1 MEWVL
6 GAISL
11 FVSLFSLAACVMLF
25 QNRMETSDVIS
36 KVRTLELEVADLVD
50 RLQVWQRRDAARNRR
65 MGGAASAELG
75 GSEPDQHAVGSVPTG
90 KGQLRAIARQ
100 RGLMP

>member
-65 MGGAASAELG
+65 MGGSTADVVG
-75 GSEPDQHAVGSVPTG
+75 GPEPDQLGQRSVPTG
-90 KGQLRAIARQ
+90 KDHLRAVARQ
-100 RGLMP
+100 RGLIR